1 MKKQLAIIDAC
12 CSRDLFNSKFV
23 CDWNESFDLIYYSFQ
38 TSFISLTSEP
48 IPYSRK
54 LLSFEGKNYST
65 WYKNILLREL
75 NKSYYNDLLSLQP
88 DNLLIDFYSDV
99 VNGCWQIEGKSFMT
113 YRLKDQK
120 NNAAF
125 YEISDKREIK
135 PLTHYEEYMIWWKK
149 SIDKFINFMD
159 EYLPLTNIV
168 VNVPYFNDQ
177 ILYSNGKIEKYK
189 EDNVQRYNEIYHE
202 MVDYF
207 SMRGE
212 TRVRILDLKRKYYID
227 PEYIFGGAW
236 IVHYHNNYY
245 KDTISRLYELCKDS
259 DKALLKTSINN
270 LVINGTFKYGSLFY
284 KFWDAHFF
292 ITEENGENVVNIR
305 EEDNQKEIY
314 AQLWCCDIPMD
325 GNNTATY
332 TISFDCKAETLSNRT
347 IAVIRTFDKEGCFSK
362 AECIEQIIIAWNGEY
377 GDDFVHY
384 SVDIIPKG
392 KFISLG
398 LYCTKNGHI
407 SWKNLSVVRNKRES
421 NKEVE
426 YSNVVEKLLIKS
438 SKLLDVNNLQL
449 FC

>member
-1 MKKQLAIIDAC
+1 MKKQLAIIGAC

-207 SMRGE
+207 SMRGGNKSSNIGFKAKVLY
-212 TRVRILDLKRKYYID
+212 RSRIHI
-227 PEYIFGGAW
+227 W
-236 IVHYHNNYY
+236 
-245 KDTISRLYELCKDS
+245 
-259 DKALLKTSINN
+259 
-270 LVINGTFKYGSLFY
+270 GS
-284 KFWDAHFF
+284 
-292 ITEENGENVVNIR
+292 
-305 EEDNQKEIY
+305 
-314 AQLWCCDIPMD
+314 MD
-325 GNNTATY
+325 
-332 TISFDCKAETLSNRT
+332 CTLS
-347 IAVIRTFDKEGCFSK
+347 
-362 AECIEQIIIAWNGEY
+362 
-377 GDDFVHY
+377 
-384 SVDIIPKG
+384 
-392 KFISLG
+392 
-398 LYCTKNGHI
+398 
-407 SWKNLSVVRNKRES
+407 
-421 NKEVE
+421 
-426 YSNVVEKLLIKS
+426 
-438 SKLLDVNNLQL
+438 
-449 FC
+449 